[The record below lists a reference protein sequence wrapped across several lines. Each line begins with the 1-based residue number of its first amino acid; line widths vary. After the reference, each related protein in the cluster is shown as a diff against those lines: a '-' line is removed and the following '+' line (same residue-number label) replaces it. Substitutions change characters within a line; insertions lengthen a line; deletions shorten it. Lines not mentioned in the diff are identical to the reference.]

1 VAVHP
6 DSAGAVAVRPELM
19 CVEARSAADLAHA
32 LVRATVVAI
41 GPGLGRDDWAR
52 GMVEAALD
60 AQLPAVVDADALNLL
75 AESPRHTESWVLTP
89 HPGEAARLLGES
101 TTTVQ
106 SDRLAAARMLQERYG
121 GTIVLK
127 GAGSLVQSPGVISAI
142 CDRGNPG
149 MATGGMG
156 DVLTGVIAGIAG
168 QCGDLPLAARA
179 GVYIHAQA
187 GDIAARRGERG
198 LLAGD
203 VVDQVRACV
212 NPSCD

>member
-1 VAVHP
+1 M
-6 DSAGAVAVRPELM
+6 L
-19 CVEARSAADLAHA
+19 
-32 LVRATVVAI
+32 
-41 GPGLGRDDWAR
+41 
-52 GMVEAALD
+52 EAAID
-60 AQLPAVVDADALNLL
+60 ADLPAVVDADALNLL
-75 AESPRHTESWVLTP
+75 ADLPRHAERWALTP
-89 HPGEAARLLGES
+89 HPGEAARLLG
-101 TTTVQ
+101 TTTAAVQ
-106 SDRLAAARMLQERYG
+106 ADRLAAAHALQARYG

-127 GAGSLVQSPGVISAI
+127 GAGSLVQSPGEIPAI

-179 GVYIHAQA
+179 GVYVHAQA